1 MARTGDGMPLLIAL
15 TVVVIAIMA
24 NRKRYRRENQKR
36 MNRDLAIR
44 LRSREENDEVSGMQK
59 TGRPSV

>member
-1 MARTGDGMPLLIAL
+1 MPLLIAL
-15 TVVVIAIMA
+15 TVVVIAIVA

-36 MNRDLAIR
+36 MNRDLAIW

-59 TGRPSV
+59 AGRPSV

>member
-1 MARTGDGMPLLIAL
+1 MPLLIAL

-36 MNRDLAIR
+36 MNRDLAIWQPKR
-44 LRSREENDEVSGMQK
+44 GKTNEVSGMQK
-59 TGRPSV
+59 AGRPSV